1 MDNIRE
7 LINFYDIKDGLQIS
21 KVEKLFN
28 NSGFVVT
35 KTTIQNLLRTGVISD
50 LNNGRLYS
58 KKQMVELY
66 IALNLKDIFTLKE
79 LKLINEEIF
88 NNNDYMEVYTSF
100 IKMYNNIDEYEANS
114 ETEKNIYKYVN
125 ILSDYNTIIKAL
137 NNKL

>member
-1 MDNIRE
+1 MNDIRE

-66 IALNLKDIFTLKE
+66 IALQLKEIFTLKE
-79 LKLINEEIF
+79 LKLINEDIF
-88 NNNDYMEVYTSF
+88 NNNDYMEVYTAF
-100 IKMYNNIDEYEANS
+100 IKMYKNIDEYEASS

-125 ILSDYNTIIKAL
+125 ILSDYNAIIESI
-137 NNKL
+137 NNK